1 MSDNFQVFA
10 IELET
15 LIPFDSIEVA
25 PERLAQLQKS
35 SAQDLALETLKNT
48 FLTRWLEKRE
58 QCRTN
63 SDYWNYREEISLHNG
78 ILFKS
83 QKAIVPKA
91 MRPEMLLRIHSSH
104 QGIASCPRKAKNM
117 VSWPGMNSEIKAIV
131 ERCSVCAEF
140 PAKNACQPMKSH
152 EVPDR
157 PWSKS
162 VYRKGQE
169 LHHTRWLLLRFCCSR
184 WTWGHYL
191 TCSS

>member
-1 MSDNFQVFA
+1 MA
-10 IELET
+10 
-15 LIPFDSIEVA
+15 
-25 PERLAQLQKS
+25 R
-35 SAQDLALETLKNT
+35 
-48 FLTRWLEKRE
+48 EKRAMPS
-58 QCRTN
+58 TN

-104 QGIASCPRKAKNM
+104 QGIASCPRKAKDM
-117 VSWPGMNSEIKAIV
+117 VSWPGMNPDIKAIV

-157 PWSKS
+157 P
-162 VYRKGQE
+162 
-169 LHHTRWLLLRFCCSR
+169 
-184 WTWGHYL
+184 
-191 TCSS
+191 